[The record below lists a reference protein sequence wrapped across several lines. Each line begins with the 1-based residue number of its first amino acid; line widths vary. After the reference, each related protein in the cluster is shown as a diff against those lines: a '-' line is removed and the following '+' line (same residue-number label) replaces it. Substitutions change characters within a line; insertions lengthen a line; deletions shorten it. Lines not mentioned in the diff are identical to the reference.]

1 MNNFIHQLVSDNY
14 QHGLWLNT
22 LSLMENTGA
31 KKIKNFESKFLVTE
45 TILKHSAEES
55 RHAYFLKKQL
65 SKLSDVSLPTYERQ
79 YLLAPA
85 DSLNYLN
92 LLDVQVCRYLKSNFN
107 YNNEQLKYA
116 AYLLVTFAIE
126 VRADEI
132 YPIYQ
137 QALDSIKSNIN
148 VKSIIAEEMNHL
160 AEMKSSIAS
169 FFEDPNTV
177 CDVVIEL
184 EKKLYD
190 QWILGVEKH
199 LTELSR
205 TEAKSTY

>member
-1 MNNFIHQLVSDNY
+1 
-14 QHGLWLNT
+14 
-22 LSLMENTGA
+22 
-31 KKIKNFESKFLVTE
+31 
-45 TILKHSAEES
+45 
-55 RHAYFLKKQL
+55 
-65 SKLSDVSLPTYERQ
+65 
-79 YLLAPA
+79 
-85 DSLNYLN
+85 
-92 LLDVQVCRYLKSNFN
+92 
-107 YNNEQLKYA
+107 
-116 AYLLVTFAIE
+116 LVTFAIE

-148 VKSIIAEEMNHL
+148 VKSIIAEEINHL

-169 FFEDPNTV
+169 FFEDPKTV
-177 CDVVIEL
+177 CEVVIEL

-205 TEAKSTY
+205 TEVKSTY